1 MCMRRMQITSAVFI
15 LQIRSVLIRRAVAE
29 AAVVIEQSV
38 GSAQQLLQICQCLAR
53 GTRVIELLAE

>member
-1 MCMRRMQITSAVFI
+1 VFI